1 MGRLFGTD
9 GVRGVA
15 NRELTPELAFQLGRA
30 VAQVV
35 ARRRQDGGRPT
46 VGIGR
51 DTRASGEMLEA
62 ALAAGLASAGCD
74 VELLGVVPT
83 PGVAALTGLLGLSAG
98 AVISASHNP
107 AEDNGIK
114 FFGPD
119 GYKLPDEDELAIESL
134 CEAPSPNG
142 PRPIGRDVGR
152 IRRRDDA
159 NERYIQFLV
168 EKVPVDLRGFRL
180 VVDCANGAAYRTT
193 PEVFRRLGAE
203 VIALNVEPDG
213 HNINVGCGSTH
224 PEALQR
230 AVVEYGAHA
239 GFAHDGDADR
249 LIAADAQGRLVDGDR
264 TLAICAIHMAERG
277 LLTGNAV
284 VATKYS
290 NLGLT
295 QTLAKHGLEVIA
307 ADAGDRQVLAAMLER
322 GLVLGG
328 EQSGHVIFL
337 RETTTGD
344 GILTALKLLQVMQE
358 RQAPLGEL
366 RDWMDEVPQH
376 LVNVRVAHKEQLA
389 HSAACQEAIRA
400 AGERL
405 GKSGRIFVRASGTEP
420 VVRILLEGEDPELL
434 RTLADEVAGVIRQEL
449 GEA

>member
-1 MGRLFGTD
+1 M
-9 GVRGVA
+9 
-15 NRELTPELAFQLGRA
+15 TPELAFRLGRA

-35 ARRRQDGGRPT
+35 AHRGGGERPT

-83 PGVAALTGLLGLSAG
+83 PAVAALTPLLGLAAG

-119 GYKLPDEDELAIESL
+119 GYKFPDQAELAIEAL
-134 CEAPSPNG
+134 CEEPSPNG
-142 PRPIGRDVGR
+142 PRPTGRDVGR
-152 IRRRDDA
+152 IRSREDA

-168 EKVPVDLRGFRL
+168 EKVPADLRGFRL
-180 VVDCANGAAYRTT
+180 VVDCANGAAFRTT
-193 PEVFRRLGAE
+193 PELLRRLGAE

-213 HNINVGCGSTH
+213 HNINVACGSTH
-224 PEALQR
+224 PEALQQ
-230 AVVEYGAHA
+230 AVLRHGAHA

-264 TLAICAIHMAERG
+264 TLAICAIHMAEQG
-277 LLTGNAV
+277 LLTGDAV
-284 VATKYS
+284 VATRYS

-295 QTLAKHGLEVIA
+295 QTLKRHGLKVIA
-307 ADAGDRQVLAAMLER
+307 AEAGDRQVLAAMLER

-358 RQAPLGEL
+358 RQAPLAEL
-366 RDWMDEVPQH
+366 RDWMHEVPQH
-376 LVNVRVAHKEQLA
+376 LVNVRVAQKDRLA
-389 HSAACQEAIRA
+389 ASAACQEAIQEA
-400 AGERL
+400 AERL
-405 GKSGRIFVRASGTEP
+405 GTGGRIFVRASGTEP
-420 VVRILLEGEDPELL
+420 VVRVLLEGDDPTLL
-434 RTLADEVAGVIRQEL
+434 QALADQVAGVIRREL
-449 GEA
+449 GEG

>member
-9 GVRGVA
+9 GIRGVA
-15 NRELTPELAFQLGRA
+15 NRELTPELAFRLGRA

-35 ARRRQDGGRPT
+35 AHRAGEERPR

-51 DTRASGEMLEA
+51 DTHTSGEMLEA

-83 PGVAALTGLLGLSAG
+83 PAVAVLTPLLGLAAG

-119 GYKLPDEDELAIESL
+119 GYKLPDEDELAIEAI
-134 CEAPSPNG
+134 CDDPSPNG
-142 PRPIGRDVGR
+142 PWPVGRGVGR
-152 IRRRDDA
+152 IRRREDA
-159 NERYIQFLV
+159 NERYIQFLM
-168 EKVPVDLRGFRL
+168 EKVPVDLSGFRL
-180 VVDCANGAAYRTT
+180 VVDCANGAAFQTT
-193 PEVFRRLGAE
+193 PEILRRLGAE

-224 PEALQR
+224 PEALQQ
-230 AVVEYGAHA
+230 AVLQYGAHA
-239 GFAHDGDADR
+239 GLAHDGDADR

-264 TLAICAIHMAERG
+264 ILVIAAIHMAEQG

-284 VATKYS
+284 VATRYS

-295 QTLAKHGLEVIA
+295 QALARRGIQVIA
-307 ADAGDRQVLAAMLER
+307 AEAGDRQVLAAMRER

-337 RETTTGD
+337 QETTTGD
-344 GILTALKLLQVMQE
+344 GILTALKLLQVMRE
-358 RQAPLGEL
+358 RETPLAEL
-366 RDWMDEVPQH
+366 RDWMHEVPQH
-376 LVNVRVAHKEQLA
+376 LINVRVARKDQLG
-389 HSAACQEAIRA
+389 SSPACQAAIRDA
-400 AGERL
+400 AARLGER
-405 GKSGRIFVRASGTEP
+405 GRVFVRASGTEP

-434 RTLADEVAGVIRQEL
+434 RVLGDDLAGVIRREL
-449 GEA
+449 GDA